1 MNLFN
6 ESERLKQALTP
17 FIQKIV
23 DERTRECLRLY
34 KAKVISAPNETTGKC
49 EIQLVG
55 QTTTLSLPYSTAV
68 SDVVANNMVWVA
80 TTYNSWKNAVVWQK
94 IKFD

>member
-34 KAKVISAPNETTGKC
+34 KAKVISAPDEATGKC

-55 QTTTLSLPYSTAV
+55 QTTTLFLPYSTAV
-68 SDVVANNMVWVA
+68 SDVAADDMVWVA